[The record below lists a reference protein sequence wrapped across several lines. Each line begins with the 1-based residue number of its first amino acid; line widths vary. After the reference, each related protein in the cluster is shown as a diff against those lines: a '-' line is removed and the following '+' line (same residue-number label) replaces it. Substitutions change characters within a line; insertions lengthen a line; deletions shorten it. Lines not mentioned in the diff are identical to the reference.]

1 MSIEI
6 RNITDEQKD
15 RILNISEGHFYEL
28 KAKEIQPRKLTKT
41 ITAFANSD
49 GGEVYVGIGEV
60 KEDGVVKHRSWNG
73 FANQEE
79 ANGHLQIFTELF
91 PFGTYFVYEFLKS
104 EDDPNIVL
112 HIAVNKTSEITKA
125 SDGIPYIRKG
135 AQNIPIKT
143 LEEFKR
149 LEFDKGITTFERQ
162 TVNIPK
168 ETIVNSEVT
177 ESFIKQVIPSSSAE
191 VWLKKQILIVK
202 ELPTVA
208 GILLFSDEPQAALPK
223 QSGVKIY
230 RYKTRD
236 KEGKREN
243 LAFDP
248 ITIEG
253 STYHQIYTTV
263 SKVIDIVEE
272 IKLLTDKGLEKITYP
287 SEALHEIITNAI
299 LHRDYSITK
308 DIHVRIFDNRIEI
321 ESPGRL
327 PGHISP
333 ENILYE
339 QLARNGSIVRIINKF
354 PNPPNKDVGEGLNTA
369 FEALK
374 QLRLKPPTILETENS
389 VIVTIL
395 HEPLA
400 SPEEIVINFLNI
412 HKEINNAKGR
422 ELTGIDSENEMKRV
436 FQRLQKKDLIYL
448 DPNKKASQSRWLLKE
463 KSPKN
468 NNPGSGIQVSLF
480 D

>member
-6 RNITDEQKD
+6 KNINDEQKD

-41 ITAFANSD
+41 IAAFANSD
-49 GGEVYVGIGEV
+49 GGDVYIGISEV
-60 KEDGVVKHRSWNG
+60 KEDGVVKYRTWSG
-73 FANQEE
+73 FSNQEE

-91 PFGTYFVYEFLKS
+91 PFGTYFVYEFLRS
-104 EDDPNIVL
+104 DDDPTIVL
-112 HIAVNKTSEITKA
+112 HVSINKTNEISKA
-125 SDGIPYIRKG
+125 SDGIPYIRKS
-135 AQNIPIKT
+135 AQNIPVKT
-143 LEEFKR
+143 LEELKR
-149 LEFDKGITTFERQ
+149 LEYDKGITTFERQ
-162 TVNIPK
+162 TVNISK
-168 ETIVNSEVT
+168 EIITTSEI
-177 ESFIKQVIPSSSAE
+177 SNKFIHEVIPSSTPE
-191 VWLKKQILIVK
+191 VWLRKQILIIN

-253 STYHQIYTTV
+253 STYDQIYSTV
-263 SKVIDIVEE
+263 NTVISIVEE
-272 IKLLTDKGLEKITYP
+272 IKILKEKGFEEISYP
-287 SEALHEIITNAI
+287 REALHEIITNAI
-299 LHRDYSITK
+299 LHRDYSIAK
-308 DIHVRIFDNRIEI
+308 DIHIRIFDNRIEI

-333 ENILYE
+333 ENILSE
-339 QLARNGSIVRIINKF
+339 QLARNGSLVRIINKF
-354 PNPPNKDVGEGLNTA
+354 PDPPNKDVGEGLNTA

-374 QLRLKPPTILETENS
+374 RLKLKPPVISETENS
-389 VIVTIL
+389 VLVEIL

-400 SPEEIVINFLNI
+400 SPEEIVMNYIQI
-412 HKEINNAKGR
+412 HSEINNTKGR

-436 FQRLQKKDLIYL
+436 FQRLQKSDLIYL
-448 DPNKKASQSRWLLKE
+448 DPERRASKSRWLLKE
-463 KSPKN
+463 TRNFENKEWKQ
-468 NNPGSGIQVSLF
+468 GSLF